1 MTSQQ
6 RHQIAQQM
14 LSRQMQM
21 GSHNWTREQINQQLL
36 ANQQLLQQQ
45 QLQYQLQNLH
55 LQPNKG
61 VTNDVLAVASAIG
74 NELTNNQLRQKNC
87 DEVQQHQFQPSN
99 HQKHPLEH
107 QNQPYDVPSRQSEM
121 VDREVPLTEE

>member
-1 MTSQQ
+1 
-6 RHQIAQQM
+6 
-14 LSRQMQM
+14 MQM

-61 VTNDVLAVASAIG
+61 LFFITKLILIIKSTTAS
-74 NELTNNQLRQKNC
+74 
-87 DEVQQHQFQPSN
+87 
-99 HQKHPLEH
+99 
-107 QNQPYDVPSRQSEM
+107 QS
-121 VDREVPLTEE
+121 TTK